1 MNVCVMSHRA
11 LPGCIAACAVKAAQ
25 TINRMRALV
34 AEGIMEHDLTEAII
48 KKGGYDLPT
57 TTTVGVHRPIIDIF
71 L

>member
-1 MNVCVMSHRA
+1 MSHCA

-34 AEGIMEHDLTEAII
+34 AEGIMEQDLTEAII
-48 KKGGYDLPT
+48 KKGGYDMLT
-57 TTTVGVHRPIIDIF
+57 TTTVGINRPLVYGIF